1 MKKAIVL
8 IMAALVLS
16 LIFAAT
22 AGAQGLLGTKHA
34 SVRLGMYAIDDADDE
49 GPFVKVEGQVPMKAG
64 KMDLDIFAN
73 IFKADADLFEVT
85 AFEGGVNFTLP
96 VKTSFRTYA
105 GASIRRVEVDYDVS
119 IAGLPGMSA
128 TEKETQPNA
137 WAGLEMGLGEGMVLN
152 ARAGLLDISDLFARG
167 EILWAMSG
175 KMQFLAGMEININ
188 ESDMMAYAGMVIG
201 F

>member
-8 IMAALVLS
+8 VIAVFIFS
-16 LIFAAT
+16 LIFASV

-34 SVRLGMYAIDDADDE
+34 AVRLGMYAVDDADDE

-64 KMDLDIFAN
+64 NLDMDIFAN
-73 IFKADADLFEVT
+73 LFKADADLFEVT

-96 VKTSFRTYA
+96 VDLKFKAYA
-105 GASIRRVEVDYDVS
+105 GASIRRVEVEYDVTVLGFGVS
-119 IAGLPGMSA
+119 G
-128 TEKETQPNA
+128 KDKDTQPNA

-152 ARAGLLDISDLFARG
+152 ARGGLLDMSDLFVRG

-175 KMQFLAGMEININ
+175 NMQFLAGMEININ